1 MGEQLKIAIS
11 GAGAITYR
19 VRIPARFSHRSP
31 DPWVP
36 ATGWFYDPVEACY
49 RSSRSGARVNLPLA

>member
-11 GAGAITYR
+11 GAGAITDR
-19 VRIPARFSHRSP
+19 ARIPARLSHRGP
-31 DPWVP
+31 DPWAP
-36 ATGWFYDPVEACY
+36 GPSWFHDPVEACY